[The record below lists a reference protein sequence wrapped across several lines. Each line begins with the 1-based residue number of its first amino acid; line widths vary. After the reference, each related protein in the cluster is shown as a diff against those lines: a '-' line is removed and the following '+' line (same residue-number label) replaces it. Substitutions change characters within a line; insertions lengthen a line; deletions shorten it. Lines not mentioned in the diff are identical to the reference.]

1 MSSFEE
7 LMKERRKLQKEMA
20 EKSALEAYR
29 KKLAATYDLPSVTV
43 TTDRAPTSTMLSMA
57 SPDIPDM
64 GVPSIPDFEIEKSST
79 DVILAPMA
87 TEPAIEFTS
96 QSVTESLKETDEI
109 FVASTPMPE
118 MVTSS
123 ISISSTEMAIT
134 QAEPLATSPMP
145 VYTTTPF
152 KPSKPT
158 LKDVQDRI
166 YKERGAMFD
175 ERPLPIDPE
184 DSRRLATPASKANR
198 RRGGV
203 VTPSPISPDL
213 VALQRELEEK
223 RKMWMAK
230 LENTEMAKKKKDMA
244 TLVYEEAKNNTPS
257 TVVAPILPFNHDLVT
272 HPLATDL
279 HVPVLFGPDSKATK
293 GESTSL
299 VLDMSTNRGIA
310 ITAGLVGVGKFV

>member
-1 MSSFEE
+1 M
-7 LMKERRKLQKEMA
+7 
-20 EKSALEAYR
+20 
-29 KKLAATYDLPSVTV
+29 V
-43 TTDRAPTSTMLSMA
+43 

-79 DVILAPMA
+79 DVILVPMA

-118 MVTSS
+118 MVTSA

-145 VYTTTPF
+145 VYTTTSF

-272 HPLATDL
+272 QPLATDL
-279 HVPVLFGPDSKATK
+279 HVPALFGPDSKATK